1 MTDPDGPPSE
11 LDEVVVTG
19 QRARGPSPFAELQY
33 PSKGNSTGGEQQQE
47 VGDGND
53 PGTTPERLRL
63 TKKCSVMIPKE
74 GSNGTQTQ
82 KLIKRRPSFWT
93 RRIATTT
100 SLTGRTGSLE
110 L

>member
-53 PGTTPERLRL
+53 PGTTPSDEEVQ
-63 TKKCSVMIPKE
+63 CDDPE